1 MNRVAAIVLL
11 MIASS
16 FFGVGQG
23 SAFAQE
29 KAPSASDQP
38 AKTLPVELAKSLDSR
53 KLKQGDPVE
62 GRITDQW
69 RAADGT
75 LVPPG
80 SKVIG
85 HVTESSARAKG
96 DSQSQLGI
104 AFDQIALKDGRKL
117 PLKAS
122 IQAIGP
128 PMNYGMSQMPMGG
141 PAGTGGAGAPTGPGV
156 GINPGGNPIGVG
168 GNLGSTFPTPPS
180 PSGNNTPN
188 TPQGDQPN
196 SPQVSPQSKGVIGLH
211 DLQLEPGSV
220 LASDG
225 KQVKLQAGSQILLR
239 VQDQ

>member
-11 MIASS
+11 LIAASFGIGRSS
-16 FFGVGQG
+16 AV
-23 SAFAQE
+23 AQE
-29 KAPSASDQP
+29 QAPGASDQP
-38 AKTLPVELAKSLDSR
+38 ARTLPVELAKSLDSR

-80 SKVIG
+80 SKVMG
-85 HVTESSARAKG
+85 HVTEASARAKG

-128 PMNYGMSQMPMGG
+128 PLNYGAAAMPMGG
-141 PAGTGGAGAPTGPGV
+141 PAGTAGGGASTGPMV
-156 GINPGGNPIGVG
+156 GINPGGNPVGVG
-168 GNLGSTFPTPPS
+168 GSPRSNYPNSPGS
-180 PSGNNTPN
+180 PN
-188 TPQGDQPN
+188 DPNSPQGDQQT

-211 DLQLEPGSV
+211 DLQLEQGSI

>member
-1 MNRVAAIVLL
+1 MNRAAAIVLL
-11 MIASS
+11 LIASS
-16 FFGVGQG
+16 FGVGQRF
-23 SAFAQE
+23 AFAQE
-29 KAPSASDQP
+29 QAPSASDQP
-38 AKTLPVELAKSLDSR
+38 ARTLPLELAKSLDSR

-104 AFDQIALKDGRKL
+104 TFDQIALKNGRNL

-122 IQAIGP
+122 IQAVGP
-128 PMNYGMSQMPMGG
+128 PLNYGMSQMPMGG
-141 PAGTGGAGAPTGPGV
+141 PAGTAGAGAPTGSMG
-156 GINPGGNPIGVG
+156 GINPGGGPIGVG
-168 GNLGSTFPTPPS
+168 GGNLGSNIPS
-180 PSGNNTPN
+180 PPGSSGNGPN
-188 TPQGDQPN
+188 SPQGDQPS
-196 SPQVSPQSKGVIGLH
+196 SPQVTPQSKGVIGLH
-211 DLQLEPGSV
+211 DLQLEQGSV

>member
-1 MNRVAAIVLL
+1 MNRAVAIVLL
-11 MIASS
+11 LIVSA
-16 FFGVGQG
+16 FGLGQR

-29 KAPSASDQP
+29 QAPSASDQP
-38 AKTLPVELAKSLDSR
+38 TRTLPMELAKSLDSR

-104 AFDQIALKDGRKL
+104 TFDQIALKDGRKL

-128 PMNYGMSQMPMGG
+128 PTNYGMSQMPMGG
-141 PAGTGGAGAPTGPGV
+141 PAGTAGAGAPPMGQIGGV
-156 GINPGGNPIGVG
+156 TPSGNPVGVG
-168 GNLGSTFPTPPS
+168 GNPTTNFPNPAGS
-180 PSGNNTPN
+180 SGNA
-188 TPQGDQPN
+188 PN
-196 SPQVSPQSKGVIGLH
+196 SPQGGQQNSPQVTPQSKGVIGLH
-211 DLQLEPGSV
+211 DLQLEQGSV
-220 LASDG
+220 FASDG
-225 KQVKLQAGSQILLR
+225 KQVKLQSGSQILLR
-239 VQDQ
+239 VQNQ